1 MDEKAWEREFAGR
14 DRTPEHR
21 DRLPGRADR
30 LPAGRDPM
38 PGDRDRDRLPGDRPP
53 AGRGEGSEGVTQIH
67 EPGALPVDPE
77 SPDRM
82 RAWQLLPDD
91 VRAKTSEKAGRSL
104 VWWARVYSDGV
115 PFAVVFGDRGLCRVE
130 PVYRDGRAAEHRG
143 ERARVEPGSLVTRSF
158 DGRPRQ
164 AGGAAG
170 AGAAAP
176 GRPGAPVERL
186 VLDPPEAQGVL
197 GHFPLDVQ
205 DFLQRPFLADR
216 RTVTAEWYYE
226 ETVEPGHTDLF
237 VLLCLST
244 DRHVTAVE
252 ARRTLDRG
260 ATPDRA
266 RWHAITCHRAR
277 LTPR

>member
-1 MDEKAWEREFAGR
+1 MDRAWEQEFAGR
-14 DRTPEHR
+14 DRMPERR
-21 DRLPGRADR
+21 DRMPERRDQMPGDRPPADPVRADR
-30 LPAGRDPM
+30 LPAT
-38 PGDRDRDRLPGDRPP
+38 RPEHS
-53 AGRGEGSEGVTQIH
+53 GGVTQIH
-67 EPGALPVDPE
+67 EPGALPVDAGVPARE
-77 SPDRM
+77 GC
-82 RAWQLLPDD
+82 WELLPGD
-91 VRAKTSEKAGRSL
+91 VRAKTLEKAGRSL
-104 VWWARVYSDGV
+104 VWWARVYDDGA
-115 PFAVVFGDRGLCRVE
+115 PFAVVFGDRGLCRVQ
-130 PVYRDGRAAEHRG
+130 PVYRGGRAEGHRG
-143 ERARVEPGSLVTRSF
+143 ERSRVEPGSLLTRSF
-158 DGRPRQ
+158 DGRPAQ
-164 AGGAAG
+164 AGG
-170 AGAAAP
+170 GAAAP

-226 ETVEPGHTDLF
+226 ETIEPAHTGLF

-244 DRHVTAVE
+244 DRHVTAIE

-266 RWHAITCHRAR
+266 RWHSLTCHQAR

>member
-14 DRTPEHR
+14 DRMAERR
-21 DRLPGRADR
+21 DRAPGPQDR
-30 LPAGRDPM
+30 LPAGRDPIPGDRM
-38 PGDRDRDRLPGDRPP
+38 PGDRIPGDRMP
-53 AGRGEGSEGVTQIH
+53 AGRDGGSAGVTQIH

-77 SPDRM
+77 SPDRL
-82 RAWQLLPDD
+82 RAWELLPED
-91 VRAKTSEKAGRSL
+91 VRAKALEKAGRSL
-104 VWWARVYSDGV
+104 VWWARVYADGA
-115 PFAVVFGDRGLCRVE
+115 PFAVVLGDRGLCRVQ
-130 PVYRDGRAAEHRG
+130 PVYRDGGAQEHRG
-143 ERARVEPGSLVTRSF
+143 ERVRVEPGSLVSRSF
-158 DGRPRQ
+158 DGRP
-164 AGGAAG
+164 APTGG

-176 GRPGAPVERL
+176 GRPGARVERL

-205 DFLQRPFLADR
+205 DFLQRPFLAER

-226 ETVEPGHTDLF
+226 ETVQPRHSDLF

-244 DRHVTAVE
+244 DRHVTAIE
-252 ARRTLDRG
+252 ARRSLDRG

-266 RWHAITCHRAR
+266 RWHVLTCHQAR